1 MVGNFES
8 LLKAYNGITVM
19 REIKSDLKQKPIK
32 MMVVKFHC
40 KNFTFDQV
48 LSVHKL
54 KACNVLQECHG
65 IWQGLQHLQ
74 A

>member
-1 MVGNFES
+1 
-8 LLKAYNGITVM
+8 M
-19 REIKSDLKQKPIK
+19 REIQSDLKQKPIR
-32 MMVVKFHC
+32 
-40 KNFTFDQV
+40 NPFDWV

-65 IWQGLQHLQ
+65 IWQGLQHLR